1 MDNAE
6 RQEFL
11 KGKPTYSCR
20 FHPTD
25 WWHEVGCSHRIWSA
39 TELQSAL
46 DKAKRSNELVLKLK
60 NDELYRSPQN

>member
-6 RQEFL
+6 REEFL

-25 WWHEVGCSHRIWSA
+25 WWHEVGCPHKSW
-39 TELQSAL
+39 TMEELQRAL
-46 DKAKRSNELVLKLK
+46 DQAKRNCELHYKLI
-60 NDELYRSPQN
+60 NN